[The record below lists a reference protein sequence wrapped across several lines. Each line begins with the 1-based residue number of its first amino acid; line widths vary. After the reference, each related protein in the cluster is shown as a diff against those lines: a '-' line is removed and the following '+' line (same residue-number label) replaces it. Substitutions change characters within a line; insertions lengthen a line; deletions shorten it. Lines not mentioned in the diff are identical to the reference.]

1 MFFTSETVIKKFEGK
16 LSGQYSWPFLLAFP
30 KEVTIRG
37 QHQYLS
43 KTYPTPRSFLESET
57 SIQYDLALRI
67 THGMLRADSK
77 CVFNIFVIILL
88 NQSDMYRLNVEV
100 IYVPDSTPD
109 PFSLLCEAA
118 YRRNTTAPG
127 PDEDPDGWFTLSH
140 ANIHGKLC
148 FNGRHAHLRCTVS
161 WLYTY
166 GMLGSVALT
175 PSPYSSLLPNQCI
188 FFSLST
194 HKIN

>member
-1 MFFTSETVIKKFEGK
+1 MFFTSETIIKKFEGK

-30 KEVTIRG
+30 KEVIIRG

-43 KTYPTPRSFLESET
+43 KSYPTPRSFLENET
-57 SIQYDLALRI
+57 DVSVQYDLVLRI

-77 CVFNIFVIILL
+77 SVFNAFR
-88 NQSDMYRLNVEV
+88 NYYFEQFNMYRLNVEV
-100 IYVPDSTPD
+100 TYAPESTPD

-118 YRRNTTAPG
+118 YHRNTTIPG
-127 PDEDPDGWFTLSH
+127 PDEDPDGWLTLSH

-161 WLYTY
+161 R
-166 GMLGSVALT
+166 
-175 PSPYSSLLPNQCI
+175 PYPLWNVEL
-188 FFSLST
+188 
-194 HKIN
+194 